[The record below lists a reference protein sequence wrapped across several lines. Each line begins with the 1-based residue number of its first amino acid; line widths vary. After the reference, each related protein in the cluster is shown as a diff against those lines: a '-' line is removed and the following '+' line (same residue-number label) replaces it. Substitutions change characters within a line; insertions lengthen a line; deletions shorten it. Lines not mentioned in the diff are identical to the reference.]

1 MSTETLALI
10 IVWAAAPAATLVPI
24 IYGITASWW
33 RSLTG
38 RALMTSAV
46 GLALLIDLSLIFR
59 AWDGHLQT
67 KREIALVIYVLIC
80 AGSWLMLLALVRAQL
95 RSRR

>member
-24 IYGITASWW
+24 VYGLLQPWW

-38 RALMTSAV
+38 RALMTSTV

-67 KREIALVIYVLIC
+67 KREIALAIYVLIC